1 MARGLIVVY
10 GSAMSRSAQAWL
22 GPLAALVVL
31 LWGGSTEGAYVA
43 PRRSLKQLA
52 HAIDVSRPG
61 MADGKRQALARLVID
76 VAKAHN
82 FDPLSGWAIIDHESR
97 WDPKAIS
104 ADGQDIGLAQI
115 RYTVQR
121 PCVEDRDSEACE
133 AVKERL
139 LDPAV
144 NIRTMAGAISAWRK
158 LCTEKMG
165 KAPDMRD
172 WLAGYGGY
180 SRPSE
185 DIYCGHKRVRRGKGW
200 VWKRLPTP
208 KGVQEILDGR
218 HRMIRRLRKDG
229 VK

>member
-1 MARGLIVVY
+1 MIY
-10 GSAMSRSAQAWL
+10 GSAMSRPVYGWL

-43 PRRSLKQLA
+43 PRRSLKQVA
-52 HAIDVSRPG
+52 HAIDISRPST
-61 MADGKRQALARLVID
+61 AEGKRQALARLVID

-82 FDPLSGWAIIDHESR
+82 FDPLSAWAIIDHESG
-97 WDPKAIS
+97 WNPKAIS

-121 PCVEDRDSEACE
+121 PCVEDRDSEAC
-133 AVKERL
+133 AKAKERL
-139 LDPAV
+139 LDPAT
-144 NIRTMAGAISAWRK
+144 NIRTMAGAITAWRK

-165 KAPDMRD
+165 KAPNMRD

-180 SRPSE
+180 SRPSQ
-185 DIYCGHKRVRRGKGW
+185 DIYCGHQRVRRGKGW

-208 KGVQEILDGR
+208 KGVKEILDAR